1 VERSEAEAIYDSGRD
16 RCVEV
21 ILELAAA
28 VERLTAQSVLLEERV
43 RRLEEQTR

>member
-1 VERSEAEAIYDSGRD
+1 MERAEAEAIYDAGRD

-28 VERLTAQSVLLEERV
+28 ERLSERGGAG
-43 RRLEEQTR
+43 QAS